1 MFIMNELREKKERL
15 CEDIANMINGFL
27 EDEKLEFSSLS
38 YDTDWSG
45 ESPRIQKIKLKVAV

>member
-1 MFIMNELREKKERL
+1 MEELREKKERL

-38 YDTDWSG
+38 YDINWSG
-45 ESPRIQKIKLKVAV
+45 DSPRIEKIKLKVTV

>member
-1 MFIMNELREKKERL
+1 MDELREKKERL

-38 YDTDWSG
+38 YDIDWSG
-45 ESPRIQKIKLKVAV
+45 ETPRIAKIKLKISV

>member
-1 MFIMNELREKKERL
+1 MDELREKKERL

-38 YDTDWSG
+38 YDIDWSG
-45 ESPRIQKIKLKVAV
+45 DSPRIAKIKLKIAV